1 MKLEKK
7 RYEDIVI
14 LRFVGEFDTFN
25 LPLFSERVDRM
36 IEGGD
41 VKFVLDVHLLTFI
54 NSSALGYL
62 IRMKKRV
69 EESGGQVVLAR
80 PSKFVK
86 KTLVTLGLEQAF
98 PMFETDG
105 DAILHFKRGA
115 DIGRLQLENVDT
127 DEALHGSVIVIFRP
141 VSDEGEF
148 PPNQVGRIINLY
160 ADGLLF
166 RYEVAA
172 DDDPVETHL
181 KSGTKLKL
189 KFRQPF
195 AVKDYYF
202 EMGAEAKDVTS
213 IEDIQEGGD
222 RTLTVRVAYTDI
234 KEADQALLDQF
245 VKDQQI
251 WRDELGPQA

>member
-36 IEGGD
+36 IDSGD
-41 VKFVLDVHLLTFI
+41 RRFVLNVHLLTFI

-62 IRMKKRV
+62 IKMAKRLK
-69 EESGGQVVLAR
+69 ELDGEVVLAR

-98 PMFETDG
+98 QVFETDS

-115 DIGRLQLENVDT
+115 DVGRLQLDSADT
-127 DEALHGSVIVIFRP
+127 DEALHGAVPVIFRP
-141 VSDEGEF
+141 VVEEGEF
-148 PPNQVGRIINLY
+148 PPNQVGRIVNLY
-160 ADGLLF
+160 EDGLLF
-166 RYEVAA
+166 RYEITDA
-172 DDDPVETHL
+172 DDPVEAAL
-181 KSGTKLKL
+181 KTGMSLKL

-202 EMGAEAKDVTS
+202 EMEAEVKDLISV
-213 IEDIQEGGD
+213 EDIQEGGS
-222 RTLTVRVAYTDI
+222 RVLTVRVAYAEI
-234 KEADQALLDQF
+234 KDEDRVLLDQF
-245 VKDQQI
+245 VKDQAI
-251 WRDELGPQA
+251 WRKEVRS